1 MIFIDPK
8 LWAVASGTPI
18 GNVDVGDIIQLN
30 EGGVPVDYIVVH
42 QGRPSSI
49 YDASC
54 NGTWLLRQNIYSL
67 RVYGDAGNPNFKD
80 SSIKTWLNTS
90 MKELYDSN
98 IQQAIKT
105 VKIPYMDGGW
115 GADLQSGANGLSC
128 DLFILSCAEIGWN
141 ESVYNYF
148 SNDGAT
154 LDYFITG
161 ESDEANLKRVAK
173 YNNTAAIWWTRTP
186 NTQNL
191 GGSVLTVPVNGK
203 AIDGYS
209 PSQSSPTGSNG
220 VRPCFILP
228 QDFVL

>member
-1 MIFIDPK
+1 MIFIDRK
-8 LWAVASGTPI
+8 LWQVASGTPI
-18 GNVDVGDIIQLN
+18 GNVDVGDVIQIRENL
-30 EGGVPVDYIVVH
+30 VPVDYIVVH

-90 MKELYDSN
+90 IKELYDSN

-141 ESVYNYF
+141 KSVYNYF

-154 LDYFITG
+154 LDYFIAG
-161 ESDEANLKRVAK
+161 ESNEANLKRVAR
-173 YNNTAAIWWTRTP
+173 YNNTATTWWTRTP
-186 NTQNL
+186 NVANL
-191 GGSVLTVPVNGK
+191 ADPVLTVPVNGK
-203 AIDGYS
+203 AGDDYS
-209 PSQSSPTGSNG
+209 PANSSPTESNG

-228 QDFVL
+228 KDFVL

>member
-8 LWAVASGTPI
+8 LWQVASGTPI
-18 GNVDVGDIIQLN
+18 GNVDVGDIVQLREN
-30 EGGVPVDYIVVH
+30 LVPVDYIVVH
-42 QGRPSSI
+42 QGKPGSM

-54 NGTWLLRQNIYSL
+54 NGTWLLRKDIYSL
-67 RVYGDAGNPNFKD
+67 RTYGDEGNPNFKD

-90 MKELYDSN
+90 MKGLYDSN

-128 DLFILSCAEIGWN
+128 DLFILSCAEIGLD
-141 ESVYNYF
+141 ESIYYYF
-148 SNDGAT
+148 SDDGST

-173 YNNTAAIWWTRTP
+173 YNNIPAIWWTRTP
-186 NTQNL
+186 NTGSL
-191 GGSVLTVPVNGK
+191 GNPVLTVPENGK
-203 AIDGYS
+203 VANGHS
-209 PSQSSPTGSNG
+209 PSQSSPTESNG

-228 QDFVL
+228 KDFVL